1 MILKLGDFIWQ
12 EPGAISAVRNIGAT
26 RVEFVEFELK

>member
-1 MILKLGDFIWQ
+1 MSLRLGEFYWQ
-12 EPGAISAVRNIGAT
+12 DAGTTRAVRNNGAT

>member
-1 MILKLGDFIWQ
+1 MNLKLGDFIWQ
-12 EPGAISAVRNIGAT
+12 EAGAIRAIRNTGAT